1 MMGESWSLEVWAKLP
16 GYLALLCGTGA
27 AVALCLARC
36 TQPGAALAPGLARL
50 ARIAGLLG
58 VAGIVLRALA
68 HAVAIDGPAGA
79 VSLDTLR
86 LVAIDSR
93 WGGSWQ
99 WHVATAVAV
108 ALASWRAGA
117 ARGLLLYAITL
128 AAAILVAPFLGHG
141 AGTLWRGALHSLHL
155 AVTGAWL
162 GTVIVL
168 ALASGRAP
176 SAARMDAFGA
186 IIGRF
191 SPWALACAAA
201 AGVSGVA
208 LAWLYLGG
216 VAALVE
222 TTYGRL
228 LIAKLAL
235 VAAIGGCGFVNWQRV
250 RARTT
255 PRASVIQAEAVF
267 AVLAI
272 AVTAWLTETEHPAN
286 D

>member
-1 MMGESWSLEVWAKLP
+1 MGESWSLEVWAKLP

-27 AVALCLARC
+27 AVALGLTRDRHAE
-36 TQPGAALAPGLARL
+36 ALGPGLARL
-50 ARIAGLLG
+50 ARLAGLLG
-58 VAGIVLRALA
+58 VVAIVLRALA

-79 VSLDTLR
+79 VQLETLR

-99 WHVATAVAV
+99 WHAATAVAV
-108 ALASWRAGA
+108 ALASWHAGA
-117 ARGLLLYAITL
+117 ARGLLRYALTL

-162 GTVIVL
+162 GTVVVL
-168 ALASGRAP
+168 ALAGGRAP
-176 SAARMDAFGA
+176 SADRVRALGA
-186 IIGRF
+186 VIGRF

-201 AGVSGVA
+201 AGVSGVV

-216 VAALVE
+216 VAALAE

-228 LIAKLAL
+228 LLAKLVL

-250 RARTT
+250 RTGKP
-255 PRASVIQAEAVF
+255 PRVPVIQAEAAV

-272 AVTAWLTETEHPAN
+272 AVTAWLSESEHPAG

>member
-1 MMGESWSLEVWAKLP
+1 MGESWSLEVWAKLP

-27 AVALCLARC
+27 AVALALARPP
-36 TQPGAALAPGLARL
+36 QSGAALAPGLARL
-50 ARIAGLLG
+50 ARLAGLLG
-58 VAGIVLRALA
+58 VVAIVLRALA

-86 LVAIDSR
+86 LVVIDSR

-99 WHVATAVAV
+99 WHAATAVAV
-108 ALASWRAGA
+108 ALASWRVGA
-117 ARGLLLYAITL
+117 ARGLLLYALTL

-141 AGTLWRGALHSLHL
+141 AGSLWRGALHSLHL

-162 GTVIVL
+162 GTVVVL
-168 ALASGRAP
+168 ALASRRVP
-176 SAARMDAFGA
+176 SATVADELAG
-186 IIGRF
+186 IIRRF
-191 SPWALACAAA
+191 SPWALVCAVA
-201 AGVSGVA
+201 AGASGVV
-208 LAWLYLGG
+208 LAWAYLGSI
-216 VAALVE
+216 AALVE

-228 LIAKLAL
+228 LLAKLGL

-250 RARTT
+250 RAGRA
-255 PRASVIQAEAVF
+255 PRVPVIQAEAVF

-272 AVTAWLTETEHPAN
+272 AVTAWLTETEHPAS

>member
-1 MMGESWSLEVWAKLP
+1 MGESWSLEVWAKLP

-27 AVALCLARC
+27 AVALALARGP
-36 TQPGAALAPGLARL
+36 QSGAALAPGLARL

-58 VAGIVLRALA
+58 VAAIVLRALA

-79 VSLDTLR
+79 VSFDTLR
-86 LVAIDSR
+86 LVVIDSR

-99 WHVATAVAV
+99 WHAATAVAV
-108 ALASWRAGA
+108 ALASRRVGA
-117 ARGLLLYAITL
+117 ARGLVLYALTL
-128 AAAILVAPFLGHG
+128 AAAIVVAPFLGHG

-162 GTVIVL
+162 GTVVVL

-176 SAARMDAFGA
+176 SATRASALAA

-201 AGVSGVA
+201 AGASGVV
-208 LAWLYLGG
+208 LAWLYLGS

-228 LIAKLAL
+228 LLAKLAL

-250 RARTT
+250 RAGTA
-255 PRASVIQAEAVF
+255 PRVPVVQAEAVF
-267 AVLAI
+267 AVLTI
-272 AVTAWLTETEHPAN
+272 AVTAWLTETEHPAS